1 MVQDQV
7 VLVNSIVDLIV
18 GSGNSVTNSRRRIIA
33 EIVRKNGLFT
43 SEEITKDLPNIGRAT
58 VYRTIKLL
66 YELGRIC
73 RINIVDDHSYYALSL
88 SDHHHHTVCTECNK
102 IEEINISALEK
113 SIRKHEKDIS
123 GELVSH
129 NLELYIICQD
139 CIK

>member
-7 VLVNSIVDLIV
+7 VIVNSIVDLIV
-18 GSGNSVTNSRRRIIA
+18 SSGNSVTNSRRRIIA
-33 EIVRKNGLFT
+33 EIVRKDGLFT

-66 YELGRIC
+66 YELEKIC
-73 RINIVDDHSYYALSL
+73 RINIVDDHSYYALSS
-88 SDHHHHTVCTECNK
+88 SDHHHHTICKKCNK
-102 IEEINISALEK
+102 IEEINLSGLEK
-113 SIRKHEKDIS
+113 SIRKYEKDFN

-139 CIK
+139 CN

>member
-7 VLVNSIVDLIV
+7 VIVNSIVDLIV
-18 GSGNSVTNSRRRIIA
+18 SSGNSVTNSRRRIIA
-33 EIVRKNGLFT
+33 EIVRKDGLFT

-66 YELGRIC
+66 YELEKIC
-73 RINIVDDHSYYALSL
+73 RINIVDDHSYYALSS
-88 SDHHHHTVCTECNK
+88 SDHHHHTICKKCNK
-102 IEEINISALEK
+102 IEEINLSGLEK
-113 SIRKHEKDIS
+113 SIRKYEKDLN

-139 CIK
+139 CN